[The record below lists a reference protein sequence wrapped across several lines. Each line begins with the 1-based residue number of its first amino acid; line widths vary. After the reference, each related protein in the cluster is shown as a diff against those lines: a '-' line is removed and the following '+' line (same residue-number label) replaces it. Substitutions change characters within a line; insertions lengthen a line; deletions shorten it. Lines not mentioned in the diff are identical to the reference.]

1 MLKYEKLEKC
11 IANISLMKI
20 NTVPKGNTGK
30 NGVALFLWRGKKVS

>member
-1 MLKYEKLEKC
+1 MLKYEKLEKL

-20 NTVPKGNTGK
+20 STASKGNTGK